1 MDNVQLRFSLKV
13 MLYTLV
19 DQNDRWNTVNL
30 VGNLFE
36 SLGEIMVKQPKAAPQ
51 SAGLEKFYFV
61 NCPVGAE
68 DWELVQVEFRES
80 TVVFE
85 WVEELMLRGYK
96 LSFSLNVQNGLVIA
110 SLTDKRK
117 DAPTFGACLT
127 GGAVGWYDALRVLL
141 FKFVTVLK
149 EDLSQAK
156 LADGGS
162 SRIV

>member
-1 MDNVQLRFSLKV
+1 MTTGQLQVSLKV

-19 DQNDRWNTVNL
+19 DQNDRWNTINRVNDL
-30 VGNLFE
+30 LY
-36 SLGEIMVKQPKAAPQ
+36 SLGEVMVKQPKAAPQ
-51 SAGLEKFYFV
+51 SAGLESFYFV
-61 NCPVGAE
+61 NCPVNPE
-68 DWELVQVEFRES
+68 DWELVQLEFKES

-96 LSFSLNVQNGLVIA
+96 LSFSLNVQNGLVVA

-117 DAPTFGACLT
+117 DAPSFGACLT

-141 FKFVTVLK
+141 FKFVVVLK
-149 EDLSQAK
+149 EDLGKA
-156 LADGGS
+156 AAAGGTA